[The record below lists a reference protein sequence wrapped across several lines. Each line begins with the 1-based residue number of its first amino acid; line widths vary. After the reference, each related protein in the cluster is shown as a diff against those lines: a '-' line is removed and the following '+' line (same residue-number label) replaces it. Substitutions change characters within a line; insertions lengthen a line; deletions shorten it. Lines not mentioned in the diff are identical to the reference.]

1 MIEASCHC
9 GAVRFEIAAAPKA
22 VTDCNCS
29 ICRKKGVLW
38 AYYPREQVR
47 IIANDGATSTYRW
60 NDEVI
65 DFHTCRTCGCTTHY
79 VPLGKHA
86 HEDMAVNARLME
98 PAVLAAADL
107 EHFDGATLMRLRQK
121 P

>member
-9 GAVRFEIAAAPKA
+9 GAVRFEIAAAPTS

-38 AYYPREQVR
+38 AYYPKDQVR
-47 IIANDGATSTYRW
+47 IISADGATSTYRW

-79 VPLGKHA
+79 SPVDVR
-86 HEDMAVNARLME
+86 ENRIAVNARLME
-98 PAVLAAADL
+98 PAALAAAQIKK
-107 EHFDGATLMRLRQK
+107 FDGAAMPIRQRS
-121 P
+121 